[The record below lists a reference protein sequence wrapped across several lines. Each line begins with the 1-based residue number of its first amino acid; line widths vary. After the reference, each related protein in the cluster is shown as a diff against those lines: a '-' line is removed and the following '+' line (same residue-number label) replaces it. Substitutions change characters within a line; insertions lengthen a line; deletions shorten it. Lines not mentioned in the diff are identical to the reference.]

1 MEQYFREG
9 IAQATGQVY
18 TSAKRRF
25 LQFCT
30 RAKLAPLPLSELLLC
45 RYVSFLASEG
55 LSPRTIKCYL
65 SALRHLQVAQHM
77 GDPRI
82 GDMPRLEQV
91 LKGIKRQHAKKSPP
105 QRPRLPMTPEVLAK
119 IKAIWGKDPSKF
131 DHAMLWAACCLC
143 YFAFLRSGEITVPS
157 ESAYDS
163 STHLNMGDVSVD
175 SVVNP
180 SVVKVQIKASK
191 TDQFRRG
198 VAVYVGR
205 TDNDLCPVAA
215 ILAYIARRGTDSGFF
230 FRFED
235 GRLLTKDRFV
245 AAVRRALS
253 KAGID
258 ASAYSGHSFRIG
270 AATTAGK
277 KGVSAE
283 KIKTLG
289 RWESAAYL
297 LYLRLSRE
305 DLTSVSSIISQS

>member
-1 MEQYFREG
+1 M
-9 IAQATGQVY
+9 
-18 TSAKRRF
+18 
-25 LQFCT
+25 
-30 RAKLAPLPLSELLLC
+30 
-45 RYVSFLASEG
+45 
-55 LSPRTIKCYL
+55 
-65 SALRHLQVAQHM
+65 
-77 GDPRI
+77 
-82 GDMPRLEQV
+82 
-91 LKGIKRQHAKKSPP
+91 
-105 QRPRLPMTPEVLAK
+105 
-119 IKAIWGKDPSKF
+119 
-131 DHAMLWAACCLC
+131 
-143 YFAFLRSGEITVPS
+143 PS

-163 STHLNMGDVSVD
+163 STHLNMGDVSVN
-175 SVVNP
+175 SVANP

-198 VAVYVGR
+198 LVVYVGR
-205 TDNDLCPVAA
+205 TDNNQCPVAA

-253 KAGID
+253 EAGID